1 MAAPVWNPMR
11 VVTALLIASLS
22 ACGQGGEAATAVSDT
37 APETAG
43 DAWADA
49 LGPTDAALGAD
60 APTATEADASGDG
73 LTDIVGGFNST
84 EGTDSANLA
93 DMANNADSADIVDI
107 ADIVDTADT
116 ADIADIADAA
126 DIASEADVADSAAI
140 ADSTAIAEDSADG
153 ETTAVDAAAELPVP
167 PTPLCAD
174 QPELCDGVDNNCDG
188 ETDEGWGLKHPQ
200 TGQVVPLGAPCYC
213 PGGVVV
219 CKAPTIAVCSTCLPN
234 ADVTA
239 QLAAPGSVASPLQ
252 LSGGFVDISAALGLQ
267 LWPADPG
274 SPLLEPAGATP
285 LALDLDADGDVD
297 LAWSDGQHKLIL
309 QTQEKPGVWKTQT
322 VQNLTQETLVCL
334 AALPRADAP
343 QEPPDLLIGGSKLLR
358 LVRQTDGSYL
368 TQSAGLQGP
377 PKPARIQHLLP
388 ADVNGDGLLD
398 IVASLFSCEP
408 AQPGYQVWIS
418 RGEGG
423 YVEMAKALGL
433 GYTGSLWATM
443 QTDLDGDGAL
453 DLITMPEGCPPQPG
467 IGWHKGQ
474 SPQAAL
480 AYALAPMPP
489 TFTAPGMATGSPMG
503 AAQADVNGDGQMD
516 YLLSEIEL
524 LGWQAQGKP
533 VAPLDMWDLKLW
545 NQVSNK
551 YLLSQAN
558 GAYAL
563 AGLTAGLWAP
573 LSASGKTMVAW
584 TPAWADLDRDGHH
597 DLLLAHGYD
606 HGAWLKADAGGMRP
620 VAFRHDG
627 QGYFADVSAA
637 WGLPADHPSR
647 GLALGDL
654 DGDGDLDLVLGGQG
668 VAPAVYRN
676 DLQAPGADL
685 AVRLQGQLSNPWGLG
700 ARLELQTTQRLLH
713 AEHSVQA
720 ASQSMAAPVS
730 RFSLRAGEKA
740 KVLQVTWPSGW
751 VQKLAVPE
759 AGGAVLG
766 VEPALAKLSQRWSP
780 GGAVAVQVQLQAFDP
795 SGNPVSA
802 SGNCQIELA
811 AGAQGS
817 WQGPLS
823 CSGSTCS
830 RVWQG
835 QAVVPGGSDAL
846 NLGCNGKT
854 WAIHPRIYY

>member
-1 MAAPVWNPMR
+1 MAVSALYPWPVAA
-11 VVTALLIASLS
+11 ALLVSALS
-22 ACGQGGEAATAVSDT
+22 ACGQGQGATAAASDAAAVS
-37 APETAG
+37 AG
-43 DAWADA
+43 DAGTDA
-49 LGPTDAALGAD
+49 LGPADAALAAD
-60 APTATEADASGDG
+60 ATPATDVAAGTDGLGDVADA
-73 LTDIVGGFNST
+73 
-84 EGTDSANLA
+84 
-93 DMANNADSADIVDI
+93 ADSADDADATDLADI
-107 ADIVDTADT
+107 ADVPETTDIADVSDITDAGGSDDLADAAETASAADT
-116 ADIADIADAA
+116 ADIP
-126 DIASEADVADSAAI
+126 AI
-140 ADSTAIAEDSADG
+140 ADVSDIAADSTDDDAIAP
-153 ETTAVDAAAELPVP
+153 DAAAELPTP
-167 PTPLCAD
+167 PTPLCAN

-219 CKAPTIAVCSTCLPN
+219 CKAPTIAVCSTCMPN

-252 LSGGFVDISAALGLQ
+252 VSGGFVDISATLGLQ
-267 LWPADPG
+267 LWPVDPG
-274 SPLLEPAGATP
+274 SPLLEPPGTTP
-285 LALDLDADGDVD
+285 LVLDLDADGDLD
-297 LAWSDGQHKLIL
+297 MAWSDGQHKLIL
-309 QTQEKPGVWKTQT
+309 QTQQSPGLWKTQT
-322 VQNLTQETLVCL
+322 LQDLTQEALVCL
-334 AALPRADAP
+334 AALPRANAP
-343 QEPPDLLIGGSKLLR
+343 QEPLDLLVGGSKLLR

-368 TQSAGLQGP
+368 AQNAGLQDP

-398 IVASLFSCEP
+398 VVASLFSCEP

-418 RGEGG
+418 RGDGG
-423 YVEMAKALGL
+423 YAEMAKALGL

-443 QTDLDGDGAL
+443 QTDLDGDGAM
-453 DLITMPEGCPPQPG
+453 DLLTMPEGCPPQPG
-467 IGWHKGQ
+467 IGWHRGQ

-480 AYALAPMPP
+480 AYALTPMPP
-489 TFTAPGMATGSPMG
+489 TFTAPGLATGSPMG
-503 AAQADVNGDGQMD
+503 AAQADVNGDGQLD

-524 LGWQAQGKP
+524 LGWQAQGKS
-533 VAPLDMWDLKLW
+533 VAQLDLLDLKLW

-584 TPAWADLDRDGHH
+584 TAAWTDLDRDGHH

-606 HGAWLKADAGGMRP
+606 HSAWLKADAGGMRP

-627 QGYFADVSAA
+627 QGHFADVSAK
-637 WGLPADHPSR
+637 WGLPADHPTR

-668 VAPAVYRN
+668 VPPAVYRN
-676 DLQAPGADL
+676 DLQAPGAEL

-700 ARLELQTTQRLLH
+700 ARLALQTTQRLLH

-740 KVLQVTWPSGW
+740 KGLQIKWPSGW

-759 AGGAVLG
+759 AGGALLG
-766 VEPALAKLSQRWSP
+766 VEPQLAKLSQRWSP
-780 GGAVAVQVQLQAFDP
+780 GGSVAVQVQVQALDP
-795 SGNPVSA
+795 AGNPVSA

-811 AGAQGS
+811 PGAQGS
-817 WQGPLS
+817 WQGPLN
-823 CSGSTCS
+823 CSGSMCS

-835 QAVVPGGSDAL
+835 QALVPGGSDAL
-846 NLGCNGKT
+846 NLGCNGQT